1 LSVVEVS
8 LGFDPRPHQREAH
21 ANRKR
26 FSCLVWHRRAGK
38 TVFSIMEL
46 LLAALDSK
54 RERARYGYVAPFF
67 GQAKAVAWTYLAAFA
82 RKVPETKIKESEL
95 SVEFANGAVIRL
107 FGADNPDSLRGL
119 YFDGVVLD
127 EVADMK
133 SPVWGEILRPALTDR
148 EGFAIFIGTP
158 KGVNLFSKTYYDAIQ
173 DPDWYADLRRAA
185 DTGAISDDEL
195 VLARKAMTASQWAQ
209 EMECDFAA
217 AVDNVLIPLQ
227 VVLEAGKREVLVQH
241 YSQDAKILGVD
252 VARYGD
258 DRSVCFFRQGRKAG
272 VPLVWKG
279 IDLMTLASQVA
290 QQMDYYEPDAVF
302 IDQTGIGSGVVDRL
316 RQLGRRVIGV
326 DFGGKATDEKFQN
339 KRAEMWWNLAKWM
352 ETASIPS
359 LPELHSE
366 LAAVQYT
373 YANAQGRLQL
383 ESKEDLKKRGLPSPD
398 LADALALTFAEPVA
412 HPGLRGVRRFTVHR
426 AASA

>member
-1 LSVVEVS
+1 MAKVID
-8 LGFDPRPHQREAH
+8 LGFQPRPHQLDAH
-21 ANRKR
+21 EKRKR
-26 FSCLVWHRRAGK
+26 FSVLVWHRRSGKTVYAIIELILSALTAGK
-38 TVFSIMEL
+38 TRSRF
-46 LLAALDSK
+46 
-54 RERARYGYVAPFF
+54 GYVAPFHK
-67 GQAKAVAWTYLAAFA
+67 QAKLVAWAYLTHYA
-82 RKVPETKIKESEL
+82 RLVP
-95 SVEFANGAVIRL
+95 GAVVLEAELCIKFPNTAEIRL
-107 FGADNPDSLRGL
+107 FGADNPDAFRGL

-133 SPVWGEILRPALTDR
+133 PQVWGEIIRPSLADR
-148 EGFAIFIGTP
+148 EGWALFIGTP
-158 KGVNLFSKTYYDAIQ
+158 KGVNLFSKTYYDALQ
-173 DPDWYADLRRAA
+173 DPEWFADMRRASE
-185 DTGAISDDEL
+185 TGAITEEEMG
-195 VLARKAMTASQWAQ
+195 RMRRQMTASQWAQ

-272 VPLVWKG
+272 VPQVWKG